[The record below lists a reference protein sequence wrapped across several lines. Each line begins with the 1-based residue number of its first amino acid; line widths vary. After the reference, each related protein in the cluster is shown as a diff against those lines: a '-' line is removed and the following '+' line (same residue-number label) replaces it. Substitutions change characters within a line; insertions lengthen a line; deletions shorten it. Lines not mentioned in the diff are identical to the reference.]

1 MLVPMSVMIVIVMV
15 MVVIMAAAALRAMG
29 MAVLVMRMLVV
40 LKIMAV
46 MIIAVMMIMIMA
58 RMIMVMRVALVRVT
72 GMVVIVRMM
81 IVRVAMIVA
90 AMLVGAAFRLERPLD
105 LDDLGAK
112 PLQHLGDDMILPDPQ
127 PFRPDLGLQVPVAEV
142 PGNAGL
148 MQGIASA
155 HFQQRF
161 GFGDDVDEAAVLQRI
176 GIAMTEGRRLGQ
188 IDQDLQ
194 AAHCRDHA
202 APPPAVL
209 EGQDDAVDRLA
220 LADLVEGNEGMG
232 MEHGR
237 TSEQFAPL

>member
-1 MLVPMSVMIVIVMV
+1 MLVPMSVMIVIVIVMV

-46 MIIAVMMIMIMA
+46 MITAVMMIMIMA
-58 RMIMVMRVALVRVT
+58 RMIMVM
-72 GMVVIVRMM
+72 
-81 IVRVAMIVA
+81 RVAMIVA